1 MKTIPFKN
9 KFITV
14 GVAAALMMTGCT
26 DHSSL
31 LAAGK
36 EEPQEERTGAVKE
49 AKAPVQVYLSDIKGH
64 WGEQSIQQAIEAGY
78 VDGYEDGTF
87 RPEKEVTRAEFV
99 KMLISS
105 MKEKV
110 DQSDSGNP
118 WYAPY
123 VLSAQ
128 TSGIVTEGDIT
139 EDLGQPISRLEMAKL
154 AIRAV
159 EDSYRGKREVKD
171 AELIFESTKAG
182 LITGVAPGELALDG
196 VTTRAQA
203 VTIIQ
208 RVLNAQAGGTNEVDK
223 HAASAAEIALYGAN
237 TMTLLQTATVPLPY
251 EIPLGNGLRMNIKEI
266 IVTDMTDPTSPLY
279 DKYKG
284 AEKFSGE
291 LIADDY
297 VFTFNFDIVNEKARE
312 NSYASPLFYIDLDD
326 YMPLDLEDN
335 LYSVSLSETG
345 PTSGTLSFS
354 RDKDLSDRI
363 ILRRDYLDVH
373 LYTKGTSGYELTS
386 KME

>member
-26 DHSSL
+26 NHSSL

-36 EEPQEERTGAVKE
+36 EEPKEERTDTVK
-49 AKAPVQVYLSDIKGH
+49 AKTSVQVSLSDIKGH

-123 VLSAQ
+123 MLSAQ

-159 EDSYRGKREVKD
+159 ENSYRGNSEVKD

-208 RVLNAQAGGTNEVDK
+208 RVLNALAGGTNEVDK

-237 TMTLLQTATVPLPY
+237 TRTLLQTATVPLPY
-251 EIPLGNGLRMNIKEI
+251 EIPIGNGLRMKIKEI

-279 DKYKG
+279 EKYKG
-284 AEKFSGE
+284 LSKLNRE

-297 VFTFNFDIVNEKARE
+297 VFTFHFDIINEVARE
-312 NSYASPLFYIDLDD
+312 NRNEGLLFLIDLDD
-326 YMPLDLEDN
+326 FHVVRSEDN
-335 LYSVSLSETG
+335 LLTVSLDQTG
-345 PTSGTLSFS
+345 TTDGTLSFS
-354 RDKDLSDRI
+354 RDKELSEGI
-363 ILRRDYLDVH
+363 ISSHNYLH
-373 LYTKGTSGYELTS
+373 MRLYTKGTSGFVLTS
-386 KME
+386 KIE

>member
-26 DHSSL
+26 NHSSL

-36 EEPQEERTGAVKE
+36 EEPKEERTDTVK
-49 AKAPVQVYLSDIKGH
+49 AKTSVQVSLSDIKGH

-123 VLSAQ
+123 MLSAQ

-159 EDSYRGKREVKD
+159 EDSYRGNREVKD

-208 RVLNAQAGGTNEVDK
+208 RVLNAQTGGTNEVDK

-237 TMTLLQTATVPLPY
+237 TRTLLQTATVPLPY
-251 EIPLGNGLRMNIKEI
+251 EIPIGNGLRMNIKEI

-284 AEKFSGE
+284 AVKFSEKIVG
-291 LIADDY
+291 DDY
-297 VFTFNFDIVNEKARE
+297 VFTFNLDIINEEARKNRNE
-312 NSYASPLFYIDLDD
+312 GLFFLIDLDD
-326 YMPLDLEDN
+326 YMPLDMEDN
-335 LYSVSLSETG
+335 LYTVSLDETG
-345 PTSGTLSFS
+345 TTSGTLSYS
-354 RDKDLSDRI
+354 MDKELSDGI
-363 ILRRDYLDVH
+363 ISSHGYLDMH
-373 LYTKGTSGYELTS
+373 LYTKGTRGFALAH